1 MQWRGKTALIT
12 GAGSGFGLELARR
25 AAREGMR
32 LVLVDV
38 QRDALEQAVAEH
50 KASDI
55 QVLSF
60 CLSVADAPAMQAMAE
75 AVHQQWGAPHLL
87 FNNAGVGAGGLIW
100 ENSLEDWQWVLGV
113 NLMGVVHGIRL
124 FTPMMLE
131 AARKD
136 PAWRGYIVNT
146 ASMAGLVNPPNM
158 GVYNVSKHAAVSLTE
173 TLHHDLQLMTS
184 QIGVSVLC
192 PFFVAT
198 GISRSERNRPGFPGE
213 MTVSQQVGAAMMDKA
228 VRAGKVSAAE
238 VAARTFAAIADGQ
251 FYIYSHPQAL
261 ASVRERMRDVLESRQ
276 PADPFAGRTD
286 IREQLQAALRSGLKA
301 SP

>member
-1 MQWRGKTALIT
+1 MQWQGKTALIT

-25 AAREGMR
+25 AAAQGMR
-32 LVLVDV
+32 LVLLDV
-38 QRDALEQAVAEH
+38 QRDALEQAAAEQQ
-50 KASDI
+50 AAGA
-55 QVLSF
+55 QVLPF

-75 AVHQQWGAPHLL
+75 AVQRQWGAPHLL

-100 ENSLEDWQWVLGV
+100 ENSLDDWQWVLGV

-131 AARKD
+131 AARTD
-136 PAWRGYIVNT
+136 PAWRGHIVNT

-158 GVYNVSKHAAVSLTE
+158 GVYNVSKHAVVSLTE
-173 TLHHDLQLMTS
+173 TLHHDLQLVTA

-198 GISRSERNRPGFPGE
+198 GISRSERNRPGFSGA
-213 MTVSQQVGAAMMDKA
+213 MTASQRVGAAMIDKA

-238 VAARTFAAIADGQ
+238 VAAKTFEAIAERQ

-261 ASVRERMRDVLESRQ
+261 ASVRERMRDVVEGRQ
-276 PADPFAGRTD
+276 PADPFAGRGD
-286 IREQLQAALRSGLKA
+286 IREQLQTALQSGGQA
-301 SP
+301 SS